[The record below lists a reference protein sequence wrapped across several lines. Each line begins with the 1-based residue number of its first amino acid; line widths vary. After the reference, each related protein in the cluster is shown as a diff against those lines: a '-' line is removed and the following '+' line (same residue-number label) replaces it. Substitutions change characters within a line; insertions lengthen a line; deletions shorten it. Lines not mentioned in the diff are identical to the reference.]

1 VLSARHAIRTLER
14 YSPPLAGRAGLRLDF
29 NENSHG
35 CSPRVLARLSS
46 LTPDD
51 LSRYPEREPV
61 EAQVASFLRLTPSQ
75 VLLTNGIDEAI
86 HLLCETYLGPG
97 DEAVVV
103 EPSYSMYRIYAA
115 ATGARIVAVSAPD
128 FRFPFEAMLASLSQ
142 QTRLIAVANPTNPTG
157 ALASANDLMCIAEAV
172 PYAAILVD
180 EAYCEFSGQTLFHE
194 ISKRP
199 NLFVAR
205 TFSKAYGMAGLR
217 IGILAGSPEQMQMV
231 RKVSSPYNVNQAA
244 LKCLPEALNDQDYL
258 TWYVEQVKQSR
269 AMLEDELR
277 ALHIHYWPSH
287 ANFIL
292 ARFGTLK
299 DAFIRSMNRQGILLR
314 DRSSDP
320 GCDGCIRIT
329 VGTTE
334 QTSRLLGAL
343 RVAFREVELSGE
355 VPA

>member
-1 VLSARHAIRTLER
+1 VLSARGVIRSLEK

-35 CSPRVLARLSS
+35 CSPRVLARLAS

-61 EAQVASFLRLTPSQ
+61 EEQVASFLRLTPNQ
-75 VLLTNGIDEAI
+75 LLLTNGIDEAI
-86 HLLCETYLGPG
+86 HLLCETYLEPG
-97 DEAVVV
+97 DEAVLV
-103 EPSYSMYRIYAA
+103 EPGYSMYRIYAA
-115 ATGARIVAVSAPD
+115 ATGARIIAVSAAD
-128 FRFPFEAMLASLSQ
+128 FRFPFEAMLASLTQ
-142 QTRLIAVANPTNPTG
+142 QTRLIAIANPNNPTG
-157 ALASANDLMCIAEAV
+157 ALASPKELMNIAEAA
-172 PYAAILVD
+172 PYAAILID
-180 EAYCEFSGQTLFHE
+180 EAYCEFSGQTILHE
-194 ISKRP
+194 ISKRS

-217 IGILAGSPEQMQMV
+217 IGILAGPSEQMQMV

-258 TWYVEQVKQSR
+258 VWYVEQVKQSR
-269 AMLEDELR
+269 TMLEDELR

-299 DAFIRSMNRQGILLR
+299 HAFVRSMKRQGILLR

-320 GCDGCIRIT
+320 GCDGCVRIT
-329 VGTTE
+329 LGTTE
-334 QTSRLLGAL
+334 QTTRLLRAL
-343 RVAFREVELSGE
+343 RVAFSEVELSPE
-355 VPA
+355 IPA

>member
-1 VLSARHAIRTLER
+1 MLSARSVIRSLER
-14 YSPPLAGRAGLRLDF
+14 YSPPLAGRAGLRFDF

-35 CSPRVLARLSS
+35 CSPRVLARLAS

-51 LSRYPEREPV
+51 LSRYPESEPV
-61 EAQVASFLRLTPSQ
+61 EEQLASFLSLIPSQ

-86 HLLCETYLGPG
+86 HLLCETYLEPG

-128 FRFPFEAMLASLSQ
+128 FRFPFEAMLASLTQ
-142 QTRLIAVANPTNPTG
+142 RTRLIAMANPNNPTG
-157 ALASANDLMCIAEAV
+157 ALASANDLMCIAESA
-172 PYAAILVD
+172 PHAAILID
-180 EAYCEFSGQTLFHE
+180 EAYCEFSGQTILHE
-194 ISKRP
+194 ISQRS

-217 IGILAGSPEQMQMV
+217 IGILAGSSEQMQMV

-244 LKCLPEALNDQDYL
+244 LKCLPEALKDQDYL
-258 TWYVEQVKQSR
+258 IWYVEEVKQSR
-269 AMLEDELR
+269 TMLEEELR
-277 ALHIHYWPSH
+277 AFHIQYWPSH

-334 QTSRLLGAL
+334 QTTRLLGAL
-343 RVAFREVELSGE
+343 RVALSEVELSRE
-355 VPA
+355 VTA

>member
-1 VLSARHAIRTLER
+1 VLSARGAIRSLEK

-35 CSPRVLARLSS
+35 CSPRVLARLAS

-61 EAQVASFLRLTPSQ
+61 EEQVASFLRLTPNQ
-75 VLLTNGIDEAI
+75 LLLTNGIDEAI
-86 HLLCETYLGPG
+86 HLLCETYLEPR

-103 EPSYSMYRIYAA
+103 EPGYSMYRIYAA

-128 FRFPFEAMLASLSQ
+128 FRFPFKAMLASITER
-142 QTRLIAVANPTNPTG
+142 TRLIAIANPNNPTG
-157 ALASANDLMCIAEAV
+157 ALASANELVCIAESA
-172 PYAAILVD
+172 PDAAILVD
-180 EAYCEFSGQTLFHE
+180 EAYCEFSGQTILHE
-194 ISKRP
+194 ISDRS

-217 IGILAGSPEQMQMV
+217 IGILAGSSEQMQIV

-244 LKCLPEALNDQDYL
+244 LKCLPEALKDQAYL
-258 TWYVEQVKQSR
+258 MWYVEQVRQSR
-269 AMLEDELR
+269 TMLEEELR

-292 ARFGTLK
+292 TRFGTLK

-334 QTSRLLGAL
+334 QTTRLLGAL
-343 RVAFREVELSGE
+343 RVAWSEVELSRE
-355 VPA
+355 IPA